1 MTEIPKFKINQIQI
15 HEIPI
20 WKFNNPVVNYINKVE
35 IHEIPIWK
43 TDVPILN
50 NISKPIVDIP
60 GCVRVHRNNLTSL
73 IDSDN
78 DEYGTYTECGNF
90 SIPSFEPLQYNPNEF
105 VYTQSETPQNQEQEF
120 VQPTVEPPKYEPKKK
135 KDDPLFVA
143 CPGKKDQRVG
153 DYRNEFKLERVI
165 GHERS
170 EDGTE
175 CITLY
180 ESTKFIEQY
189 IPNPPQLVSTAVI
202 ATVAASTPLLLN
214 IIKPLVKNLFKK
226 LTKKKKDVE

>member
-1 MTEIPKFKINQIQI
+1 MPTIDIPNIK
-15 HEIPI
+15 
-20 WKFNNPVVNYINKVE
+20 INKVE
-35 IHEIPIWK
+35 IHKIPVWK
-43 TDVPILN
+43 TDIQTLN

-73 IDSDN
+73 IDSDK

-120 VQPTVEPPKYEPKKK
+120 VQPTVEPPKYEPKKT
-135 KDDPLFVA
+135 KDEILFVA

-214 IIKPLVKNLFKK
+214 IVKPLIKNLIKK
-226 LTKKKKDVE
+226 LTKKKDKVK

>member
-20 WKFNNPVVNYINKVE
+20 LKFSNPVVNHVN
-35 IHEIPIWK
+35 
-43 TDVPILN
+43 
-50 NISKPIVDIP
+50 KPIVDIP

-73 IDSDN
+73 IDN
-78 DEYGTYTECGNF
+78 DKDQYGTYTECGNF

-135 KDDPLFVA
+135 KDDSLFVA

-165 GHERS
+165 GHKRS

-214 IIKPLVKNLFKK
+214 IVKPLVKNIIKK

>member
-1 MTEIPKFKINQIQI
+1 MPTIDIPNIKINKI
-15 HEIPI
+15 
-20 WKFNNPVVNYINKVE
+20 E

-43 TDVPILN
+43 TNVPVIN

-73 IDSDN
+73 IDSDK

-189 IPNPPQLVSTAVI
+189 IPNPPQLVSTAAI
-202 ATVAASTPLLLN
+202 ATVAATTPLLLN
-214 IIKPLVKNLFKK
+214 IVKPIVNNLIKK

>member
-1 MTEIPKFKINQIQI
+1 MPTIDIPLININRVEIQK
-15 HEIPI
+15 IPI
-20 WKFNNPVVNYINKVE
+20 WNYN
-35 IHEIPIWK
+35 
-43 TDVPILN
+43 VPIIDKLN
-50 NISKPIVDIP
+50 KPIVDIP

-73 IDSDN
+73 IDSDK

-214 IIKPLVKNLFKK
+214 IVKPLVKNLIKR
-226 LTKKKKDVE
+226 LTKKKDKV

>member
-1 MTEIPKFKINQIQI
+1 MPTIDIPNIKINKI
-15 HEIPI
+15 
-20 WKFNNPVVNYINKVE
+20 E
-35 IHEIPIWK
+35 IHEIPVWK
-43 TDVPILN
+43 TDIQTLN

-73 IDSDN
+73 IDSDK

-120 VQPTVEPPKYEPKKK
+120 VQPTIEPPKYEPKKN
-135 KDDPLFVA
+135 KDEILFVA

-214 IIKPLVKNLFKK
+214 IVKPLVKNLIKK

>member
-1 MTEIPKFKINQIQI
+1 MTQIPQININKVKI
-15 HEIPI
+15 HKIPI
-20 WKFNNPVVNYINKVE
+20 WKPNLPR
-35 IHEIPIWK
+35 
-43 TDVPILN
+43 LN

-73 IDSDN
+73 IDSDK
-78 DEYGTYTECGNF
+78 DEYGTYTECGNVC
-90 SIPSFEPLQYNPNEF
+90 IPSFEPLQYNPNEF

-135 KDDPLFVA
+135 KEDLLFVA

-189 IPNPPQLVSTAVI
+189 IPNRPQLVSTAVI

-214 IIKPLVKNLFKK
+214 IVKPLVKNLIKK

>member
-1 MTEIPKFKINQIQI
+1 MPTIDIPNIK
-15 HEIPI
+15 
-20 WKFNNPVVNYINKVE
+20 INKVE
-35 IHEIPIWK
+35 IHEIPVWK
-43 TDVPILN
+43 TDIQTLN

-73 IDSDN
+73 IDSDK

-135 KDDPLFVA
+135 KDDLLFVA

-214 IIKPLVKNLFKK
+214 IVKPLVKNLIKK
-226 LTKKKKDVE
+226 LTNKKDKVK

>member
-1 MTEIPKFKINQIQI
+1 MEIPRFD
-15 HEIPI
+15 
-20 WKFNNPVVNYINKVE
+20 INKVE
-35 IHEIPIWK
+35 IHEIPIWNPN
-43 TDVPILN
+43 VPILN

-73 IDSDN
+73 IDSDK

-214 IIKPLVKNLFKK
+214 IVKPLIKNLIKK
-226 LTKKKKDVE
+226 LTKNKKDVE

>member
-1 MTEIPKFKINQIQI
+1 MPTIDIPRIN
-15 HEIPI
+15 
-20 WKFNNPVVNYINKVE
+20 INKVE
-35 IHEIPIWK
+35 IHEIPVWK
-43 TDVPILN
+43 TDIQTLN

-73 IDSDN
+73 IDSDK

-189 IPNPPQLVSTAVI
+189 IPNPPQLVSTALI
-202 ATVAASTPLLLN
+202 ASVAATTPLLLN
-214 IIKPLVKNLFKK
+214 LVKPLVRQVFKRLSK
-226 LTKKKKDVE
+226 PKKDKVK

>member
-1 MTEIPKFKINQIQI
+1 MSEIPRININKVQIQK
-15 HEIPI
+15 IPI
-20 WKFNNPVVNYINKVE
+20 WQTEVPIINK
-35 IHEIPIWK
+35 I
-43 TDVPILN
+43 N
-50 NISKPIVDIP
+50 KPIVDIP
-60 GCVRVHRNNLTSL
+60 ACVRVHRNNLTSL
-73 IDSDN
+73 IDSDK

-105 VYTQSETPQNQEQEF
+105 VYTQSETPTNQEQEF

-135 KDDPLFVA
+135 KDEVLFVA

-170 EDGTE
+170 EDGSE

-180 ESTKFIEQY
+180 EDVKFIEQY
-189 IPNPPQLVSTAVI
+189 IPNPPQLISTAAI
-202 ATVAASTPLLLN
+202 ATVAATTPLLLN
-214 IIKPLVKNLFKK
+214 IVKPLIKNLFKK
-226 LTKKKKDVE
+226 LTKKKK

>member
-1 MTEIPKFKINQIQI
+1 MTEIPKFKINEVKI

-20 WKFNNPVVNYINKVE
+20 WNFSNPVVNQIN
-35 IHEIPIWK
+35 
-43 TDVPILN
+43 
-50 NISKPIVDIP
+50 KPIVDIP

-73 IDSDN
+73 IDSSK

-120 VQPTVEPPKYEPKKK
+120 VQPTVEQPKYEPKKK

-143 CPGKKDQRVG
+143 CPGPNDQRVG
-153 DYRNEFKLERVI
+153 QYASEFKLERVI

-170 EDGTE
+170 EDGSK

-180 ESTKFIEQY
+180 EDVKFIEQY
-189 IPNPPQLVSTAVI
+189 IPNPPQLISTAVI

>member
-1 MTEIPKFKINQIQI
+1 MPTIEIPRFKINEVQI

-20 WKFNNPVVNYINKVE
+20 WKFNNPVVNYINKPV
-35 IHEIPIWK
+35 
-43 TDVPILN
+43 
-50 NISKPIVDIP
+50 VDIP

-73 IDSDN
+73 IDN
-78 DEYGTYTECGNF
+78 PKDEYGTYTECGNF

-135 KDDPLFVA
+135 EDEPLFIA
-143 CPGKKDQRVG
+143 CPSSKDQRVG

-165 GHERS
+165 GHKLS
-170 EDGTE
+170 DNKQE

-180 ESTKFIEQY
+180 EDVPFKDQY
-189 IPNPPQLVSTAVI
+189 IPSATQFVGVFSLALVGASAPLVLQLVR
-202 ATVAASTPLLLN
+202 
-214 IIKPLVKNLFKK
+214 PLVKQVISKISK
-226 LTKKKKDVE
+226 SKEPKSKV

>member
-1 MTEIPKFKINQIQI
+1 
-15 HEIPI
+15 
-20 WKFNNPVVNYINKVE
+20 
-35 IHEIPIWK
+35 
-43 TDVPILN
+43 
-50 NISKPIVDIP
+50 
-60 GCVRVHRNNLTSL
+60 
-73 IDSDN
+73 
-78 DEYGTYTECGNF
+78 
-90 SIPSFEPLQYNPNEF
+90 
-105 VYTQSETPQNQEQEF
+105 
-120 VQPTVEPPKYEPKKK
+120 
-135 KDDPLFVA
+135 
-143 CPGKKDQRVG
+143 VG

-214 IIKPLVKNLFKK
+214 IVKPLVKNLIKK

>member
-1 MTEIPKFKINQIQI
+1 MPTIEIP
-15 HEIPI
+15 HLE
-20 WKFNNPVVNYINKVE
+20 INKIE
-35 IHEIPIWK
+35 IHEIPVWK
-43 TDVPILN
+43 TDIQTLN
-50 NISKPIVDIP
+50 KISKPIVDIP

-73 IDSDN
+73 IDSDK

-105 VYTQSETPQNQEQEF
+105 VYTQSETPTNQEQEF

-135 KDDPLFVA
+135 KDEILFVA

-214 IIKPLVKNLFKK
+214 IVKPLIKNLFKK
-226 LTKKKKDVE
+226 LTKKKEEK

>member
-1 MTEIPKFKINQIQI
+1 MPTIDIPNIK
-15 HEIPI
+15 
-20 WKFNNPVVNYINKVE
+20 INKVE
-35 IHEIPIWK
+35 IHEIPVWK
-43 TDVPILN
+43 TDIQTLN

-73 IDSDN
+73 IDSDK
-78 DEYGTYTECGNF
+78 DEYGTYIECGNF

-143 CPGKKDQRVG
+143 CPGKKDQRIG

-170 EDGTE
+170 EDGSE

-180 ESTKFIEQY
+180 EDVKFIEQY
-189 IPNPPQLVSTAVI
+189 IPNPPQLVSTALI
-202 ATVAASTPLLLN
+202 ASVAATTPLLLN
-214 IIKPLVKNLFKK
+214 FVKPLVRQAFKRLSK
-226 LTKKKKDVE
+226 PKKDKVE

>member
-1 MTEIPKFKINQIQI
+1 MPTIEIPLININKIEI
-15 HEIPI
+15 HKVPI
-20 WKFNNPVVNYINKVE
+20 WKP
-35 IHEIPIWK
+35 
-43 TDVPILN
+43 DAPILN

-73 IDSDN
+73 IDSDK

-105 VYTQSETPQNQEQEF
+105 VYTQSETPANQEQEF

-170 EDGTE
+170 EDGSE

-180 ESTKFIEQY
+180 EDVKFIEQY
-189 IPNPPQLVSTAVI
+189 IPNPPQLVSTALI
-202 ATVAASTPLLLN
+202 ASVAATTPLLLN
-214 IIKPLVKNLFKK
+214 VVKPLVKNLIKK
-226 LTKKKKDVE
+226 LIKKKDNKK

>member
-1 MTEIPKFKINQIQI
+1 MSEIPQININ
-15 HEIPI
+15 EI
-20 WKFNNPVVNYINKVE
+20 E
-35 IHEIPIWK
+35 IHKIPIWK
-43 TDVPILN
+43 TDIPILN

-73 IDSDN
+73 IDSDK

-135 KDDPLFVA
+135 KDDLLFVA
-143 CPGKKDQRVG
+143 CPGKKNQRVG
-153 DYRNEFKLERVI
+153 DYRNEFKLERVNR
-165 GHERS
+165 HERS

-214 IIKPLVKNLFKK
+214 IVKPLVKNLIKK
-226 LTKKKKDVE
+226 LTKKKDKVK

>member
-1 MTEIPKFKINQIQI
+1 MEIPRFD
-15 HEIPI
+15 
-20 WKFNNPVVNYINKVE
+20 INKIE
-35 IHEIPIWK
+35 IHEILIWK
-43 TDVPILN
+43 PDVPILN
-50 NISKPIVDIP
+50 NISKPIVDIS

-73 IDSDN
+73 IDNDK

-90 SIPSFEPLQYNPNEF
+90 SIPSFEPLQYNPSEF
-105 VYTQSETPQNQEQEF
+105 VYTQSETPQNKEQEF
-120 VQPTVEPPKYEPKKK
+120 VEPTVEPPRYEPKKK
-135 KDDPLFVA
+135 EDKSLFVA
-143 CPGKKDQRVG
+143 CPGKKDQRIG

-170 EDGTE
+170 EDGSE

-180 ESTKFIEQY
+180 EDVKFIEQY
-189 IPNPPQLVSTAVI
+189 IPNPPQLISTAAI

-214 IIKPLVKNLFKK
+214 LVKPLVKNLIKK

>member
-1 MTEIPKFKINQIQI
+1 MPTIDIPRFD
-15 HEIPI
+15 
-20 WKFNNPVVNYINKVE
+20 INKVE
-35 IHEIPIWK
+35 IHEIPVWK
-43 TDVPILN
+43 TDIQTLN

-73 IDSDN
+73 IDSDK

-90 SIPSFEPLQYNPNEF
+90 SVPSFEPLQYNPNEF

-120 VQPTVEPPKYEPKKK
+120 VQPTVEPPKYEPEKK
-135 KDDPLFVA
+135 KDDSLFVA

-189 IPNPPQLVSTAVI
+189 IPNPPQLVSTAII

-214 IIKPLVKNLFKK
+214 IVKPLVKNIIKK
-226 LTKKKKDVE
+226 LTKKKDKVE

>member
-1 MTEIPKFKINQIQI
+1 MSEIPRIN
-15 HEIPI
+15 
-20 WKFNNPVVNYINKVE
+20 INRIE
-35 IHEIPIWK
+35 IHKIPIWK
-43 TDVPILN
+43 TDVLILDK
-50 NISKPIVDIP
+50 IHKPVVDIP
-60 GCVRVHRNNLTSL
+60 ACVRVHRNNLTSL
-73 IDSDN
+73 IDSDK
-78 DEYGTYTECGNF
+78 DKYGTYTECGNF
-90 SIPSFEPLQYNPNEF
+90 SIPSYEPLEYNPSKF
-105 VYTQSETPQNQEQEF
+105 VYTQPETPKNQEEDF
-120 VQPTVEPPKYEPKKK
+120 VEPKKESSKYEPKKK

-202 ATVAASTPLLLN
+202 ATVAATTPLLLN
-214 IIKPLVKNLFKK
+214 LVKPLVQQAFKRLSK
-226 LTKKKKDVE
+226 PKKDKVE

>member
-1 MTEIPKFKINQIQI
+1 MPTIDIPNIK
-15 HEIPI
+15 
-20 WKFNNPVVNYINKVE
+20 INKVE
-35 IHEIPIWK
+35 IHEIPVWK
-43 TDVPILN
+43 TAIQTLN

-73 IDSDN
+73 IDNDK

-105 VYTQSETPQNQEQEF
+105 VYTESETPQNQEQEF

-135 KDDPLFVA
+135 KDEPLFVE
-143 CPGKKDQRVG
+143 CPGPNDQRIG

-165 GHERS
+165 GHEKS

-175 CITLY
+175 CVTLY

-214 IIKPLVKNLFKK
+214 IVKPLVKNIIKK
-226 LTKKKKDVE
+226 LSKKKDTSS

>member
-1 MTEIPKFKINQIQI
+1 MPTIDIPRINID
-15 HEIPI
+15 
-20 WKFNNPVVNYINKVE
+20 KVE

-43 TDVPILN
+43 TDIQRLN

-73 IDSDN
+73 IDSDK

-135 KDDPLFVA
+135 KDDLLFVA

-165 GHERS
+165 GHEKS

-189 IPNPPQLVSTAVI
+189 IPNPPQLVSTALI
-202 ATVAASTPLLLN
+202 ASVAATTPLLLN
-214 IIKPLVKNLFKK
+214 LVKPLVRQAFKRLSK
-226 LTKKKKDVE
+226 PKKDKVE

>member
-1 MTEIPKFKINQIQI
+1 MEIPQLN
-15 HEIPI
+15 
-20 WKFNNPVVNYINKVE
+20 INKVE
-35 IHEIPIWK
+35 IQEIPVWK
-43 TDVPILN
+43 TDVQILN

-73 IDSDN
+73 IDNDK

-120 VQPTVEPPKYEPKKK
+120 VQPTVEPPKYEPKKNK
-135 KDDPLFVA
+135 NDPLFVA

-170 EDGTE
+170 EDGSE

-180 ESTKFIEQY
+180 EDVKFIEQY
-189 IPNPPQLVSTAVI
+189 IPNPPQLVSTALI
-202 ATVAASTPLLLN
+202 ASVAATTPLLLN
-214 IIKPLVKNLFKK
+214 LVKPLVRQAFKRLGK
-226 LTKKKKDVE
+226 PKKDKVE

>member
-1 MTEIPKFKINQIQI
+1 MPTIEIPHF
-15 HEIPI
+15 E
-20 WKFNNPVVNYINKVE
+20 INKIE
-35 IHEIPIWK
+35 IHEIPVWK
-43 TDVPILN
+43 TDIQTLN
-50 NISKPIVDIP
+50 KISKPIVDIP

-73 IDSDN
+73 IDSDK

-105 VYTQSETPQNQEQEF
+105 VYTQSETPTNQEQEF

-170 EDGTE
+170 EDGSE

-180 ESTKFIEQY
+180 EDVKFIEQY
-189 IPNPPQLVSTAVI
+189 IPNPPQLISTAAI
-202 ATVAASTPLLLN
+202 ATVAATTPLLLN
-214 IIKPLVKNLFKK
+214 IVKPLVKNIIKK
-226 LTKKKKDVE
+226 LTKKKKDVK

>member
-1 MTEIPKFKINQIQI
+1 MEIPRFD
-15 HEIPI
+15 
-20 WKFNNPVVNYINKVE
+20 INKVE
-35 IHEIPIWK
+35 IHEIPIWNPN
-43 TDVPILN
+43 VPILN

-73 IDSDN
+73 IDSDK

-214 IIKPLVKNLFKK
+214 IVKPLIKNLFKK
-226 LTKKKKDVE
+226 LTKKKDKVE

>member
-1 MTEIPKFKINQIQI
+1 MPTIEIPRIN
-15 HEIPI
+15 
-20 WKFNNPVVNYINKVE
+20 INKVE
-35 IHEIPIWK
+35 IHEIPVWK
-43 TDVPILN
+43 TDIQTLN

-73 IDSDN
+73 IDNDK

-105 VYTQSETPQNQEQEF
+105 VYTQSETPQNQEKEF

-214 IIKPLVKNLFKK
+214 IVKPLVKNIIKK
-226 LTKKKKDVE
+226 LTKKKK

>member
-1 MTEIPKFKINQIQI
+1 MPTIDIPRFD
-15 HEIPI
+15 
-20 WKFNNPVVNYINKVE
+20 INKVE
-35 IHEIPIWK
+35 IHEITVWK
-43 TDVPILN
+43 TDIQTLN

-73 IDSDN
+73 IDSDK

-170 EDGTE
+170 EDGSE

-180 ESTKFIEQY
+180 EDVKFIEQY

-214 IIKPLVKNLFKK
+214 IVKPLIKNLFKK
-226 LTKKKKDVE
+226 LTKKKDKVE